1 MRCWKKF
8 IENPMKRVLLG
19 EHTVTGER
27 FEIRL
32 GETCEI
38 FPIADD
44 MVMAHRDMQDDSHK
58 LAITDAENG
67 WFLRVDGDN
76 YYGNIPMYERISIH
90 PPEPVEFFNIDGRGQ
105 VPRVLDLG
113 AYQRA
118 KRQTVLPTLRVIL
131 PREMADNIY
140 PDDEAALVDVR
151 SFGVRMPPST

>member
-1 MRCWKKF
+1 M
-8 IENPMKRVLLG
+8 
-19 EHTVTGER
+19 TGER

-90 PPEPVEFFNIDGRGQ
+90 PPEPVEFFNIDGVPGVSSGSISKSQTADRAPTRG
-105 VPRVLDLG
+105 
-113 AYQRA
+113 
-118 KRQTVLPTLRVIL
+118 
-131 PREMADNIY
+131 
-140 PDDEAALVDVR
+140 
-151 SFGVRMPPST
+151 